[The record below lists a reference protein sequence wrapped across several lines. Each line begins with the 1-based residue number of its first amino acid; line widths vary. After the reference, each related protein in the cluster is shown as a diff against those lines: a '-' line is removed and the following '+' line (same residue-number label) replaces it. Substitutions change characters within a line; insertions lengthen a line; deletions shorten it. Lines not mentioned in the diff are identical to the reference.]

1 MKKLRATLLLFL
13 ISALVVG
20 VMPEFK
26 AKAVGNE
33 MLDTSAQVSS
43 DIEGKEELEING
55 EKYT

>member
-1 MKKLRATLLLFL
+1 MRATLLLFL

-26 AKAVGNE
+26 AKAVSNE

>member
-13 ISALVVG
+13 ISTLVVG
-20 VMPEFK
+20 VMPKFK
-26 AKAVGNE
+26 AKAVSNE